1 MGNPRKSPRAD
12 WIDYN
17 AGKFFVTV
25 CTKNRIPF
33 LGEICAGEMHLSQL
47 GEIVDNELAH
57 PNLHHLEIEIPLYV
71 VMPNHI
77 HAIILISTYDIP
89 QADMARHVPTLQRN
103 PNPSLRANAELKRH
117 VPQLSKYMASM
128 KSAVTKYARE
138 FNPDFGWQARY
149 HDHLIR
155 NTEDCNNI
163 ANYIVN
169 NPINWK
175 KDCFYE

>member
-1 MGNPRKSPRAD
+1 MDNPRKSPRAE
-12 WIDYN
+12 WMNYSE
-17 AGKFFVTV
+17 GMFFVTV

-33 LGEICAGEMHLSQL
+33 FGKICAGEMCLSPI
-47 GEIVDNELAH
+47 GEIIDYELSH
-57 PNLHHLEIEIPLYV
+57 PHLHHSEIEIPLYV

-77 HAIILISTYDIP
+77 HAIIFINIDNTP

-117 VPQLSKYMASM
+117 VPLLSKYMASM
-128 KSAVTKYARE
+128 KSAVTKCARN

-155 NTEDCNNI
+155 NNVDGNNI

-169 NPINWK
+169 NPYNWT
-175 KDCFYE
+175 KDCFYN